1 MSIYIIMMMIE
12 ADLMDYKELEKE
24 FEKCGYELIGIKYIN
39 LEPIYLIRK
48 IK

>member
-1 MSIYIIMMMIE
+1 MMMMIE
-12 ADLMDYKELEKE
+12 LEPELLDYNALEKE

-48 IK
+48 VK